1 MDYIKYNDLKKFLL
15 SFDESEDDIESIKL
29 INFKNKFPEVFIYIS
44 IDSHNILL
52 PKDIVFEILGCEEDI
67 PFTDLFEF
75 KDELLNI
82 KMIDFNIENNS
93 KIFNLF
99 EEKQESLKLIKKIE
113 RKSNQL
119 DKKSKLISIFEKY
132 QKCYQDISILCFDF
146 EAFEKK
152 QDKLTELGISIFK
165 NGTFSSIHYIAKENL
180 HYKNGKNI
188 NDRRYNFNFGQ
199 SKTIELHDIML
210 SLKKELNKCDLVI
223 GHGIDNDFT
232 FAKRYLKQQNKLSKN
247 YISDKDCSVVDTYEL
262 SKMYRE
268 NGYGMQ
274 GMLELLD
281 IPHRNLHN
289 GGNDSRYNLVMF
301 NAIMETFDDNL
312 KNTFI
317 KTINLLEEEI
327 IELQENFDSSFKLL

>member
-1 MDYIKYNDLKKFLL
+1 MEILFLAKKVITFFVEPLGLILTLSFIGLYFLYNSVYTKAKVFLSASILLLFIFSYPPVSNSLIKQLENTHQKYDYIN
-15 SFDESEDDIESIKL
+15 
-29 INFKNKFPEVFIYIS
+29 N
-44 IDSHNILL
+44 
-52 PKDIVFEILGCEEDI
+52 
-67 PFTDLFEF
+67 
-75 KDELLNI
+75 
-82 KMIDFNIENNS
+82 NIEYIHVLGSGHYDNPKWPLS
-93 KIFNLF
+93 SQISST
-99 EEKQESLKLIKKIE
+99 SLKRTME
-113 RKSNQL
+113 
-119 DKKSKLISIFEKY
+119 
-132 QKCYQDISILCFDF
+132 
-146 EAFEKK
+146 
-152 QDKLTELGISIFK
+152 GISIFK

-289 GGNDSRYNLVMF
+289 GGNDARYNLVMF

-327 IELQENFDSSFKLL
+327 IELQEDFDSSFKLL